1 MKNIDKKVVED
12 FGEEWDRFRQSN
24 ISKVDLKMAWDQYFS
39 IFPFEKLNSN
49 SVGFDMG
56 CGSGRWAVFSAP
68 RVGFLN
74 CIDPSIKALNVAK
87 DNLSEFNNVAFHNA
101 SVSDDILEPSSQDF
115 GYCLGVL
122 HHVPDTVE
130 GLKCCNKILKHG
142 APFLLYLYYNFENRS
157 LIFKTIWWFSNI
169 IRLVISRMPSP
180 IKKFITYLIAIFIY
194 YPLSRLA
201 LLLEKLGID
210 PRHIPLSDYRN
221 KPFTFLATD
230 SLDRFGTRL
239 EKRYSR
245 KDIHKM
251 LEEAG
256 FENIKFSNAEP
267 FWVCICY
274 KSKSV

>member
-101 SVSDDILEPSSQDF
+101 SVSDDILEPGSQDF

-157 LIFKTIWWFSNI
+157 LIFKTIWC
-169 IRLVISRMPSP
+169 
-180 IKKFITYLIAIFIY
+180 
-194 YPLSRLA
+194 LSSY
-201 LLLEKLGID
+201 G
-210 PRHIPLSDYRN
+210 
-221 KPFTFLATD
+221 
-230 SLDRFGTRL
+230 
-239 EKRYSR
+239 
-245 KDIHKM
+245 
-251 LEEAG
+251 
-256 FENIKFSNAEP
+256 
-267 FWVCICY
+267 
-274 KSKSV
+274 